1 MARLLYTVDDLVSE
15 VRGMLDEENTDAV
28 STSTDILPALNRG
41 LNFAFDIYARSYPE
55 PILKYSTLDLVNGTA
70 EYTIPE
76 DCFEDRVLKLEIT
89 IPQGS
94 LSSQEEVQRISFR
107 DISEYES
114 PSKSSKPQ
122 YFCIY
127 GRTIRLVP
135 TPDGAYD
142 GRLWYLREPE
152 TLVLRQ
158 GRITNINSGS
168 LYVDVDTLGS
178 SLSANVDDLASYVNI
193 IDGQTGEIKSSLQIQ
208 TLTTATKRITFRS
221 SPSQSS
227 VLGRTIASTVA
238 STIQRND
245 YVCLIQGTCVPF
257 YGSPTNNFLVQFA
270 VAELTRKMGGNASTE
285 QDILRNFEQ
294 QVSRS
299 GYSRGNIIR
308 IRKVNPIWSGS
319 KRRSYPRLRSD

>member
-15 VRGMLDEENTDAV
+15 VRGALDEENTDSI
-28 STSTDILPALNRG
+28 STSTDILPTLNRG
-41 LNFAFDIYARSYPE
+41 INFAFDIYARVYPE

-76 DCFEDRVLKLEIT
+76 DAFEDRIQKLEIT
-89 IPQGS
+89 IPSGS
-94 LSSQEEVQRISFR
+94 LSSQEDIQRISFR

-114 PSKSSKPQ
+114 QSKSSVPQ
-122 YFCIY
+122 YYCIY

-135 TPDGAYD
+135 TPDGTYD
-142 GRLWYLREPE
+142 SRLWYLREPDQ
-152 TLVLRQ
+152 LVLKQ
-158 GRITNINSGS
+158 GRITNINTGS
-168 LYVDVDTLGS
+168 LYIDVDTLGS
-178 SLSANVDDLASYVNI
+178 SLSSNVDDLESYVNI

-227 VLGRTIASTVA
+227 VLGRTIASTVS

-245 YVCLIQGTCVPF
+245 YVCLVQGTCVPF

-270 VAELTRKMGGNASTE
+270 VAELTRKLGGSASTE
-285 QDILRNFEQ
+285 QEILDKFEK
-294 QVSRS
+294 QVSRT

-308 IRKVNPIWSGS
+308 IKKVNPIWSGQS
-319 KRRSYPRLRSD
+319 RRRIYPRTS